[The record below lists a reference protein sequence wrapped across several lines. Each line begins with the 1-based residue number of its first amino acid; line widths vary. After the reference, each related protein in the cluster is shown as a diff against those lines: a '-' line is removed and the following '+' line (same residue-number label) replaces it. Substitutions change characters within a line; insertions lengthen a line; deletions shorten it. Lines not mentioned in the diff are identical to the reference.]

1 METDLTSDSMSERLL
16 ERARDCRFCQEDLR
30 ALQTHLPNDKAAL
43 DQLLSE
49 SVEKRDDAAFTHI
62 LLAALDLELPV
73 DARHLAGGA
82 VLLPDAGLLATVAM
96 RCSGNTAA
104 ALVEAVKHGSMGNE
118 REALA
123 LLLAGKWC
131 KERGDGTV
139 DPELI
144 VRARILSRQV
154 FANPIVWILLRAL
167 ADVIE
172 DESLTAALGGKTTDA
187 REPLEREL
195 PETLLKRIDDPVF
208 ALVPEKPES
217 LLASGYTMRRAV
229 RRVGRNDPC
238 PCGSGKKYK
247 RCCIEKDQERLS
259 HSSEVAGVT
268 VEELRRSP
276 ESHLTIDRLMEMRSY
291 ELARLDASRLSQ
303 DLHHELVEQ
312 LLLYGESEAAVGLFE
327 TVGLRTDLYP
337 CWHDAVHRVTHE
349 SRRDLLARPI
359 TVREKSGIAA
369 QPLDFGARL
378 LLENGTAEP
387 LDMIEG
393 EALEA
398 LHKDDILKIVD
409 MSYDLLHSR
418 ARALGIL
425 VARGVLPICGPF
437 DASMLFEELLMVRDE
452 LYLTPTDP
460 LEETID
466 RRFLD
471 ETSDD
476 HGEAKAS
483 KEARQRLE
491 SKLAE
496 VIVLKK
502 QLAKLHAELEGREA
516 EAAKEPESTA
526 PAAQPAARDA
536 AQPAARDAAQPAAR
550 DAAQPAARDAAQPAA
565 RDAAQ
570 PAARDAAQP
579 AARDAAQ
586 PAARDAAQPAARDA
600 AQPAARDAAQPAA
613 RDAAQPAARDAAQP
627 AARDA
632 AQPAARDA
640 AQPAA
645 RDIEP
650 IVSQLRRKLASVKTE
665 LKQRH
670 LERNQLRQE
679 LQGAH
684 EDLRTLRDRKAKS
697 AGTTEHKQDEEEES
711 VLMPEEKFLGAQP
724 MRIPSYPKR
733 FPESLE
739 AVPEPVAREAI
750 RLIGRLAAGDAAAF
764 RGSKR
769 LKLRHEV
776 LRQRVGQRHRIL
788 FRLDGETLEVLALI
802 HRRDLERYIKRL
814 D

>member
-1 METDLTSDSMSERLL
+1 M
-16 ERARDCRFCQEDLR
+16 
-30 ALQTHLPNDKAAL
+30 
-43 DQLLSE
+43 
-49 SVEKRDDAAFTHI
+49 
-62 LLAALDLELPV
+62 
-73 DARHLAGGA
+73 
-82 VLLPDAGLLATVAM
+82 
-96 RCSGNTAA
+96 
-104 ALVEAVKHGSMGNE
+104 
-118 REALA
+118 
-123 LLLAGKWC
+123 
-131 KERGDGTV
+131 
-139 DPELI
+139 
-144 VRARILSRQV
+144 
-154 FANPIVWILLRAL
+154 WILLRAL
-167 ADVIE
+167 ADLIE

-187 REPLEREL
+187 WEPLDREI
-195 PETLLKRIDDPVF
+195 PETLLKPIDDPVF
-208 ALVPEKPES
+208 ARVPEKPES
-217 LLASGYTMRRAV
+217 LLASGYTVRRAV

-291 ELARLDASRLSQ
+291 ELARLDPSRISQ
-303 DLHHELVEQ
+303 DLHYELVEQ

-327 TVGLRTDLYP
+327 TVGMRMDLYA

-349 SRRDLLARPI
+349 SRRDLLARLI
-359 TVREKSGIAA
+359 TVREKSGIPA

-378 LLENGTAEP
+378 LLENEAAEQ
-387 LDMIEG
+387 LEMIEA

-460 LEETID
+460 LEETLD

-471 ETSDD
+471 ETTDD

-516 EAAKEPESTA
+516 EAAKEPESMA
-526 PAAQPAARDA
+526 L
-536 AQPAARDAAQPAAR
+536 
-550 DAAQPAARDAAQPAA
+550 
-565 RDAAQ
+565 
-570 PAARDAAQP
+570 
-579 AARDAAQ
+579 
-586 PAARDAAQPAARDA
+586 
-600 AQPAARDAAQPAA
+600 
-613 RDAAQPAARDAAQP
+613 
-627 AARDA
+627 
-632 AQPAARDA
+632 A

-650 IVSQLRRKLASVKTE
+650 VVSQLRRKLASVKTE

-697 AGTTEHKQDEEEES
+697 AVTNEEKQDEEEES
-711 VLMPEEKFLGAQP
+711 VLLPEEKFLGAQP
-724 MRIPSYPKR
+724 LRIPSYPKR
-733 FPESLE
+733 FSESLE

-769 LKLRHEV
+769 LKVRHEV